1 MPALPHCRQCGFD
14 NRLVSGNRH
23 VGGILSAAYTPNGLA
38 TAFYTEPTFQ
48 RRQCPM
54 RWQPRFICG

>member
-23 VGGILSAAYTPNGLA
+23 VGCILSAASTPNGLA
-38 TAFYTEPTFQ
+38 TMLYLLLTFQ
-48 RRQCPM
+48 RHLRQM
-54 RWQPRFICG
+54 GWQPRFFCG